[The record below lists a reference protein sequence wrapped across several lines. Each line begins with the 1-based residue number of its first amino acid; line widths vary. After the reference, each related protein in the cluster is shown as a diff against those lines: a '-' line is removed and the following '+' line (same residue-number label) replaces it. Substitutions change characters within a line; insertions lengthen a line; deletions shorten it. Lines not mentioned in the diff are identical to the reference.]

1 MEMSSQPH
9 LNFASLPKS
18 QPDRAPPPPPGR
30 PRLAAVP
37 PPHEPVRAPLIARS
51 VVSGLAALGET
62 LVIVGLGTAML
73 VAYVQPHDGFT
84 FLTYGAVLTVG
95 TSGIVLLFRNR
106 RLYTIEALLQP
117 GRAIGNLGTAFTAV
131 FAAFAGLMFLT
142 KAGTHFS
149 RVWLASWLLS
159 AIPATML
166 YRLVAAALLRRF
178 KGKGQLSRRCV
189 LVGGGEPARRLVEA
203 LEASDAADIDIIG
216 VFDDRDDRRSPS
228 TIGPYRK
235 LGTIG
240 ELVDFARRS
249 RVDLLAVTFPLTA
262 EARLLQVLKQ
272 LWVLPVDIR
281 LSAHMQSLR
290 FRPRAYSYVGDIP
303 FLDLADK
310 PIASWSSL
318 AKAIEDKLLAGL
330 ALIGLM
336 PLMLLAALAIKLDS
350 RGPVLFRQKRYGFNN
365 ELIEIYKFRSM
376 HVESSDPDAVR
387 LVTRDDKRVT
397 RVGRFIR
404 KWSIDELPQLFNVLN
419 GTLSLVG
426 PRPHAREAKARDRLY
441 AEVVDGYFARH
452 RVKPGITGWAQIN
465 GWRGETDTE
474 EKLARRLDHDLY
486 YIENWSLMLDLFII
500 AATPLALLKGD
511 NAY

>member
-1 MEMSSQPH
+1 MSSQPH
-9 LNFASLPKS
+9 LDSASLP
-18 QPDRAPPPPPGR
+18 QRRPDGVPPRSPGR
-30 PRLAAVP
+30 PRLAAVAP
-37 PPHEPVRAPLIARS
+37 TPEPVRARLIARG

-84 FLTYGAVLTVG
+84 FLTYGAVLTAG
-95 TSGIVLLFRNR
+95 TSGIVLLFRIR
-106 RLYTIEALLQP
+106 GLYTIEALLRP
-117 GRAIGNLGTAFTAV
+117 GPAIGNLAAAFMAV

-142 KAGTHFS
+142 KAGMDFS

-159 AIPATML
+159 ATAATML
-166 YRLVAAALLRRF
+166 YRLLAAALLGRF

-203 LEASDAADIDIIG
+203 LEASGAGDIEIVG

-228 TIGPYRK
+228 TVGRYRK
-235 LGTIG
+235 LGTIA

-249 RVDLLAVTFPLTA
+249 RVDLLVVTFPLTA

-281 LSAHMQSLR
+281 LSTHMQSLR

-303 FLDLADK
+303 FLDLADT

-365 ELIEIYKFRSM
+365 ELIEITNSARCMSNPAIPTRS
-376 HVESSDPDAVR
+376 V
-387 LVTRDDKRVT
+387 
-397 RVGRFIR
+397 
-404 KWSIDELPQLFNVLN
+404 W
-419 GTLSLVG
+419 
-426 PRPHAREAKARDRLY
+426 
-441 AEVVDGYFARH
+441 
-452 RVKPGITGWAQIN
+452 
-465 GWRGETDTE
+465 
-474 EKLARRLDHDLY
+474 
-486 YIENWSLMLDLFII
+486 
-500 AATPLALLKGD
+500 
-511 NAY
+511 

>member
-1 MEMSSQPH
+1 MAQQNH
-9 LNFASLPKS
+9 HKIASFPQQRRNGLPRKTS
-18 QPDRAPPPPPGR
+18 DK
-30 PRLAAVP
+30 PRLAAVQLAD
-37 PPHEPVRAPLIARS
+37 EPVKAPLISRS
-51 VVSGLAALGET
+51 VVQGLAAFGES
-62 LVIVGLGTAML
+62 LVIIGLGIALML
-73 VAYVQPHDGFT
+73 SYVQPDDGFT
-84 FLTYGAVLTVG
+84 LLTYGAVLAIG
-95 TSGIVLLFRNR
+95 TLAILLLFRVR

-117 GRAIGNLGTAFTAV
+117 AQVIGGLSAAFMAI
-131 FAAFAGLMFLT
+131 FAAFAGLMFLS

-149 RVWLASWLLS
+149 RVWLASWLMS
-159 AIPATML
+159 SIAMTTL
-166 YRLVAAALLRRF
+166 YRLATSRLLRRLRSN
-178 KGKGQLSRRCV
+178 GQLLRRCV

-203 LEASDAADIDIIG
+203 LETSATDIEIVG
-216 VFDDRDDRRSPS
+216 VFDDRHDHRSPT
-228 TIGPYRK
+228 TIGHYRK
-235 LGTIG
+235 LGTIA

-262 EARLLQVLKQ
+262 EARLMQVLKQ

-281 LSAHMQSLR
+281 LSAHMQALR
-290 FRPRAYSYVGDIP
+290 FRPRAYSYVGEVP

-310 PIASWSSL
+310 PIANWDSL
-318 AKAIEDKLLAGL
+318 VKIFEDKLLASL
-330 ALIGLM
+330 ALIGLL
-336 PLMLLAALAIKLDS
+336 PLMALTALAIKLDS
-350 RGPVLFRQKRYGFNN
+350 RGPVLFRQRRYGFNN
-365 ELIEIYKFRSM
+365 ELIEIFKFRSM

-474 EKLARRLDHDLY
+474 EKLAHRVDHDLY
-486 YIENWSLMLDLFII
+486 YIENWSLMLDLFIL
-500 AATPLALLKGD
+500 AATPFALLKSD

>member
-1 MEMSSQPH
+1 MAPH
-9 LNFASLPKS
+9 THRRVETLP
-18 QPDRAPPPPPGR
+18 QRRPNGPPPKPAGK

-37 PPHEPVRAPLIARS
+37 QSAEPVKAPLISRS
-51 VVSGLAALGET
+51 VVAGLAALGES
-62 LVIVGLGTAML
+62 LLIIGLG
-73 VAYVQPHDGFT
+73 VALMFSYVQPDDGFT
-84 FLTYGAVLTVG
+84 LLTYGVVLTVG
-95 TSGIVLLFRNR
+95 TLAILLLFRIR

-117 GRAIGNLGTAFTAV
+117 ARVIGDLSAAFMII
-131 FAAFAGLMFLT
+131 FAAFAGLMFLA
-142 KAGTHFS
+142 KAGPHFS
-149 RVWLASWLLS
+149 RVWLGSWLLS
-159 AIPATML
+159 SFAATML
-166 YRLVAAALLRRF
+166 YRLAAARLLRRWRR
-178 KGKGQLSRRCV
+178 KGRLSRRCV

-203 LEASDAADIDIIG
+203 LEASAATDIEIVG
-216 VFDDRDDRRSPS
+216 VFDDRDDQRSPAM
-228 TIGPYRK
+228 IGPYRK
-235 LGTIG
+235 LGTIA
-240 ELVDFARRS
+240 ELVEFARRS

-262 EARLLQVLKQ
+262 EARLMQVLKQ

-290 FRPRAYSYVGDIP
+290 FRPRAYSYVGEVP

-310 PIASWSSL
+310 PIANWDSL
-318 AKAIEDKLLAGL
+318 VKAFEDKLLAGL

-336 PLMLLAALAIKLDS
+336 PLMLLTALAIKLDS

-376 HVESSDPDAVR
+376 HVESADPDAVR
-387 LVTRDDKRVT
+387 LVTRGDKRVT

-474 EKLARRLDHDLY
+474 EKLAHRVDHDLY
-486 YIENWSLMLDLFII
+486 YIENWSLMLDLFIL
-500 AATPLALLKGD
+500 AATPFALLKSD